1 MWTLVLLYV
10 SVAFTAVAGAPVN
23 LPQTITCPDN
33 KIYVYVNDSAHDR
46 TPYVFVELYADGL
59 QDCIRKCFGNQ
70 FCYSLKYDVNAVERC
85 SLYYFAAYNCT
96 GKDLVLASS
105 VPYNGGAV
113 TIDCLRCPANGDF
126 VTAPPFDT
134 FTDQSIVA
142 KDSEGRTIFSKP
154 LSKEVTD
161 NIESK
166 LSGPPITGKTTSELR
181 VTVPKRE
188 CSGSLK
194 FLYTNNI
201 DRETVQLLW
210 NETTVTSGDECAQL
224 CFDMK
229 CGFAFYNPTDKS
241 CRLSANTED
250 IVDRSTCDVASH
262 HFKTTIPE
270 GEPTQITCVTCDAEP
285 IHTTEVPE
293 KAAPKPS
300 TEFNVDSPAHAAHQQ
315 PDQAAPQGSTH
326 VDHQPDQ
333 AVPQVSTLYPA
344 CIINFQLDEEADT
357 LNFNHYEVE
366 KVESVND
373 CARICFRGGCAAA
386 VYSPRRGECLLGANY
401 RDTCTNAPS
410 TIRYLKQDDVKLQ
423 CFRCGSPKNFEAELA
438 QTAVT
443 TTESVEKS
451 HQKDV
456 EHSNAHED
464 QTTVAT
470 TTTESVEVSHQ
481 KDEEHTNAPEDQ
493 TTVTT
498 TESVESSHQEDM
510 EHSNAHE
517 DQTTTTTT
525 ESVEISHQE
534 DVEHSNAHQD
544 QTPPPTEASTDA
556 GMDHD
561 ETMSTT
567 KSLAVVNPEKEETT
581 PTVRKNCLIKF
592 QASPFAQRPSEI
604 QDNFEV
610 ELQVD
615 SAELCATRCYQDGC
629 STAKYD
635 PKAGSCALSYIGQ
648 QYCSRGDVVLHY
660 KAEETTWIHC
670 VNCYTL
676 KENGK
681 EESTES
687 PPGASMTVKGEADA
701 TTPASPEGSSETTV
715 SSQSETASES
725 STPSAPESSLTT
737 SKAEGVSHK
746 PTLGDEFQRGCLIK
760 FQASP
765 FEQRPKEFTAPFELV
780 LPVDSIEL
788 CATRCYQD
796 GCSAAKYEP
805 ADKKCSLSYN
815 DKPFCGRGPVTLH
828 YEATNTTWIHCVN
841 CYQFKES
848 DKPEFSEQIEGEVK
862 EEVSSQTT
870 PKTMTST
877 SLEGVTTGLPR
888 EIGEPVVVL
897 PDRTRGE
904 NASHF
909 QKGCAIKFQARPL
922 SERPP
927 EFQAKFEVEVPV
939 DSVEMCAT
947 RCYQDGCSGARFDP
961 KTLSC
966 GLSYNDKHF
975 CTNGGVVLQYEAK
988 EVTWIHCVNC
998 YSLRPQPVKEDDDKN
1013 EAESDASTTQATSDF
1028 DKTTDNGHNSIQS
1041 TVINDT
1047 LVPEEQL
1054 QGCIVNFQI
1063 VEYEERPPQF
1073 TSAFE
1078 TTLKTDTA
1086 EICAYRCY
1094 QDGCTGAKFDPK
1106 SMMCSLSY
1114 NDKPFCSSEKFV
1126 QVARPEEPVFMHCF
1140 TCVPHKPRSKPAVN
1154 INTIGEKNED
1164 VKSEVVTKN
1173 GTEPS
1178 EANGEKE
1185 TAETSTG
1192 ASEPFSTTPSEE
1204 EGPSSTTPVSSS
1216 HAGEDVTTEGSE
1228 QTKASTAEPTESS
1241 GEEPAVENKVPN
1253 LSSNIDEKPASTS
1266 LEKSESV
1273 ATTPS
1278 TTEVS
1283 GAGEETTTAG
1293 EETTKP
1299 AAGPIESSGEEPV
1312 LSSSGPHVAAN
1323 ADEEPATTLS
1333 GTSGPI
1339 SISTSLNGEETTT
1352 LVSSLPTSHETEAGE
1367 ETTTV
1372 GEEGTRPTTAGPIE
1386 ASGEEPA
1393 VSNKV
1398 PNVAANVDEE
1408 AATTSSETS
1417 GSASIT
1423 PSTTEVSGAG
1433 EETTTVGE
1441 EVTKPTTAGPIEA
1454 SGEEPAVSNKVP
1466 NVAANVD
1473 EEAATTSSETSGSAS
1488 TTPSTTEVSG
1498 AGEETTTVGEE
1509 GTRPTTAGPIE
1520 ASGEEPAVSN
1530 KVPNVAANVDEEAAT
1545 TSSETSG
1552 SASITPSTTEVS
1564 GAGEETTTV

>member
-1 MWTLVLLYV
+1 MNHYLDQGR
-10 SVAFTAVAGAPVN
+10 SN
-23 LPQTITCPDN
+23 L
-33 KIYVYVNDSAHDR
+33 
-46 TPYVFVELYADGL
+46 
-59 QDCIRKCFGNQ
+59 
-70 FCYSLKYDVNAVERC
+70 
-85 SLYYFAAYNCT
+85 
-96 GKDLVLASS
+96 GKDDGRLEGLALFLNYLQLTASAS
-105 VPYNGGAV
+105 
-113 TIDCLRCPANGDF
+113 DF
-126 VTAPPFDT
+126 ICSEQSNI
-134 FTDQSIVA
+134 FT
-142 KDSEGRTIFSKP
+142 
-154 LSKEVTD
+154 
-161 NIESK
+161 
-166 LSGPPITGKTTSELR
+166 GPPIAGKTTSELR

-229 CGFAFYNPTDKS
+229 CGFAFYNPSDKS

-470 TTTESVEVSHQ
+470 TTTESVEKSHHKDVEHSNVHEDQTTAATTTTESVEVSHQ
-481 KDEEHTNAPEDQ
+481 KDEEHTNAPEDH

-498 TESVESSHQEDM
+498 TESVESTHQEDVEHSDAHQDQATTTTTESVEISHQEDV
-510 EHSNAHE
+510 EHSNAHQ
-517 DQTTTTTT
+517 DQTPPNHYHNGTHQATTTTT

-556 GMDHD
+556 SMDHD
-561 ETMSTT
+561 EAMSTT

-581 PTVRKNCLIKF
+581 PTVRKTAPKPSTEFNVDSPAHAAHQQPDQAAPQGSTHVDHQPDQAVPQVSTLYPDCLIKF

-635 PKAGSCALSYIGQ
+635 PKAGSCALSYIGK

-660 KAEETTWIHC
+660 KAEEVTWIHCVNCYCLIKFQASPFAQRPSEIQDNFEVELQVDSAELCATRCYQDGCSTAKYDPKAGSCALSYIGKQYCSRGDVVLHYKAEEVTWIHC

-687 PPGASMTVKGEADA
+687 PPGASMTVKAEADA
-701 TTPASPEGSSETTV
+701 STPASSEGTSETTV
-715 SSQSETASES
+715 SSQSETVSDTLFRS
-725 STPSAPESSLTT
+725 
-737 SKAEGVSHK
+737 GVSHK

-788 CATRCYQD
+788 CATRCYQMKSFPKTDILLGFLHFLYEPSSKRVHSNNDQKNSLLLSNLYSLLIQSNYAPPVAIRMVALPQSMILPTRSAHCRIMTNHSVVEAPSHFITKQPTRLGFTVSTAD
-796 GCSAAKYEP
+796 GCSAAKYDP

-815 DKPFCGRGPVTLH
+815 DKPFCSNGPVTLH
-828 YEATNTTWIHCVN
+828 YEASNTTWIHCVN

-862 EEVSSQTT
+862 EEVSAQTT
-870 PKTMTST
+870 PRTMTST

-888 EIGEPVVVL
+888 EVGEPVVVL
-897 PDRTRGE
+897 PNRTRDE

-909 QKGCAIKFQARPL
+909 QKGIRYIEYSYLMDSNSSSKFQAVQSNSKLGHFL
-922 SERPP
+922 SDLLNSRRSSKLKCRWTPWKCARQDVIRMVAVVQGSIP
-927 EFQAKFEVEVPV
+927 KRFHV
-939 DSVEMCAT
+939 DSHITTSTSAPTEESCSSMKLRKSLGSTASTAVSLLFFLEFVTEFEPNKTPDSLRPQPVKEDEDKNEAESDASTTQAT
-947 RCYQDGCSGARFDP
+947 SDIDKTTDNGHNSIQSTVINDTLVPEEQLQGFLEKDVCETFLETPTTEIYTLSLHDALPIYP

-975 CTNGGVVLQYEAK
+975 CPNGGVVLQYEAK

-998 YSLRPQPVKEDDDKN
+998 YSLRPQPVKEDEDKN
-1013 EAESDASTTQATSDF
+1013 EAESDASTTQATSDI

-1054 QGCIVNFQI
+1054 QGFLEKGCIVNFQI
-1063 VEYEERPPQF
+1063 VEYEERPPQS

-1140 TCVPHKPRSKPAVN
+1140 TCGKASISARILKVPIISWIPKKLFQFRTN
-1154 INTIGEKNED
+1154 Q
-1164 VKSEVVTKN
+1164 
-1173 GTEPS
+1173 
-1178 EANGEKE
+1178 
-1185 TAETSTG
+1185 G
-1192 ASEPFSTTPSEE
+1192 ASQR
-1204 EGPSSTTPVSSS
+1204 GP
-1216 HAGEDVTTEGSE
+1216 
-1228 QTKASTAEPTESS
+1228 ES
-1241 GEEPAVENKVPN
+1241 
-1253 LSSNIDEKPASTS
+1253 LT
-1266 LEKSESV
+1266 
-1273 ATTPS
+1273 
-1278 TTEVS
+1278 
-1283 GAGEETTTAG
+1283 
-1293 EETTKP
+1293 
-1299 AAGPIESSGEEPV
+1299 
-1312 LSSSGPHVAAN
+1312 
-1323 ADEEPATTLS
+1323 
-1333 GTSGPI
+1333 
-1339 SISTSLNGEETTT
+1339 
-1352 LVSSLPTSHETEAGE
+1352 
-1367 ETTTV
+1367 
-1372 GEEGTRPTTAGPIE
+1372 
-1386 ASGEEPA
+1386 
-1393 VSNKV
+1393 
-1398 PNVAANVDEE
+1398 
-1408 AATTSSETS
+1408 
-1417 GSASIT
+1417 
-1423 PSTTEVSGAG
+1423 
-1433 EETTTVGE
+1433 
-1441 EVTKPTTAGPIEA
+1441 
-1454 SGEEPAVSNKVP
+1454 
-1466 NVAANVD
+1466 
-1473 EEAATTSSETSGSAS
+1473 
-1488 TTPSTTEVSG
+1488 
-1498 AGEETTTVGEE
+1498 
-1509 GTRPTTAGPIE
+1509 
-1520 ASGEEPAVSN
+1520 
-1530 KVPNVAANVDEEAAT
+1530 
-1545 TSSETSG
+1545 
-1552 SASITPSTTEVS
+1552 
-1564 GAGEETTTV
+1564 